1 MHAGEAT
8 STNLKKEERSM
19 ERYQRG
25 RATRMGL
32 ATIGALFLVSA
43 CSHVSQD
50 EFERELDQVQ
60 ADMRQ
65 ELHEETQALEQRLSS
80 DISQLEARL
89 TTLEGDL
96 EQLRQDFDVTIE
108 RLESAIRFNAPVHFA
123 FDDDAIRAQDREL
136 LERFAQ
142 VARTHYEGAT
152 ITVEGFTDPAG
163 SAEYN
168 RRLGERRAESVR
180 EYLVAQGL
188 SSDQLRTVSYGEDP
202 DRQVIQGAQGPGE
215 EGWQNRRVAMV
226 IDFRPDTDR
235 PQVAS
240 SGDEEEGH

>member
-1 MHAGEAT
+1 M
-8 STNLKKEERSM
+8 KRYER
-19 ERYQRG
+19 
-25 RATRMGL
+25 GL
-32 ATIGALFLVSA
+32 VTWTGLTAIAALLLVSA

-50 EFERELDQVQ
+50 EFESELDRVQ
-60 ADMRQ
+60 AEMRQ
-65 ELHEETQALEQRLSS
+65 DLQDETQALEQRLGS

-89 TTLEGDL
+89 TNLEGDL
-96 EQLRQDFDVTIE
+96 AQLRQDFDVTIE

-123 FDDDAIRAQDREL
+123 FDDDNIRTQDREV

-142 VARTHYEGAT
+142 VAMTHYDGAT

-168 RRLGERRAESVR
+168 RRLGERRAESVKD
-180 EYLVAQGL
+180 YLVGQGL
-188 SSDQLRTVSYGEDP
+188 SSSQLRAVSYGEDP
-202 DRQVIQGAQGPGE
+202 DRQVIRGAQGPGE

-235 PQVAS
+235 PRVAS
-240 SGDEEEGH
+240 SDDEDR